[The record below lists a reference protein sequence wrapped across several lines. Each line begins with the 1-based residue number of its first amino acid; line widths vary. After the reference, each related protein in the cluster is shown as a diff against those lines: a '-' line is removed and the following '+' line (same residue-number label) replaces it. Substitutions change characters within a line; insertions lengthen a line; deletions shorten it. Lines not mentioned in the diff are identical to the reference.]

1 MSATHVISTA
11 GHVDHGKSTLVKAL
25 TGTDPD
31 RFAEEQERGLTID
44 LGFAS
49 TGLPSGRTVAIVDVP
64 GHVRFLRNMLAGVGA
79 VDACMFVIS
88 AVEGWMQQSEE
99 HLRILELL
107 GVKHGIVV
115 LTQIDLVDEETLELA
130 QLDVEEHVENTFLAN
145 APVMAVDSISGRGLD
160 DLRVT
165 LDTMLDDTP
174 RAADEGRPR
183 LWIDRCFAAKGS
195 GTVVTGTLLG
205 GSIAVDDELVVEPN
219 ELSVRVRAIQSLHTS
234 TDSISP
240 GNRVALNL
248 GGVSHD
254 EVKRGDVLVRPEQWH
269 RTSVFDASLQVLDDL
284 DHPVSR
290 RGAHVAYFGS
300 GEHAVALRV
309 LGPDELT
316 PGDQGFVRVRL
327 KSSYP
332 MLPGDRFV
340 LRESGRSETV
350 GGGEILDID
359 PIARASQAKPDRSID
374 RVIAERGWV
383 DADQLVLLTGERR
396 DPVVGR
402 WVVHPHAL
410 ETARAE
416 LQTAVNDAEGLG
428 LPLAELDERQRALI
442 EQLDDVAVDGTH
454 VRLIDAADALADHPF
469 LLALQQAQLNPPAAD
484 KYDRGEVRELVR
496 RGLVV
501 QSEGVFFAA
510 DAIEDAARTVA
521 RLLNDQ
527 PDGVTV
533 SDLRTAWGTS
543 RKYALP
549 LLAWL
554 DTNGYTRRRD
564 DVRHAGPRLPSVDS

>member
-1 MSATHVISTA
+1 VSATHVISTA

-88 AVEGWMQQSEE
+88 AVEGWMPQSEE
-99 HLRILELL
+99 HLRILQLL
-107 GVKHGIVV
+107 GVEHGIVV

-130 QLDVEEHVENTFLAN
+130 RMDVEEHLESTFLAD
-145 APVMAVDSISGRGLD
+145 APIMAVDSLSGRGLD
-160 DLRVT
+160 ELRDA
-165 LDTMLDDTP
+165 LDAMLDATP
-174 RAADEGRPR
+174 QAADLGQPR

-205 GSIAVDDELVVEPN
+205 GSIAVDDELIVEPHDRA
-219 ELSVRVRAIQSLHTS
+219 VRVRAIQSLHTS
-234 TDSISP
+234 TDSIGP

-254 EVKRGDVLVRPEQWH
+254 EIGRGDVLVRADQWH
-269 RTSVFDASLQVLDDL
+269 RSAVFDASLQVLDDL
-284 DHPVSR
+284 DHSVSR

-309 LGPDELT
+309 LGPDELA
-316 PGDQGFVRVRL
+316 PGDMGFVRVRL
-327 KSSYP
+327 AAPYP

-340 LRESGRSETV
+340 LRESGRSETI

-359 PIARASQAKPDRSID
+359 PVTRAAQAKPDRSVD

-383 DADQLVLLTGERR
+383 DVDQLALLTGERR
-396 DPVVGR
+396 EPVVGS
-402 WVVHPHAL
+402 WVVHPDAL
-410 ETARAE
+410 EAARSE
-416 LQTAVNDAEGLG
+416 LQTAVGEAEGLG
-428 LPLAELDERQRALI
+428 LPLAELDDRQRALI
-442 EQLDDVAVDGTH
+442 ELLDGVEVDGTH
-454 VRLIDAADALADHPF
+454 LRLVDAADALADHPF
-469 LLALQQAQLNPPAAD
+469 LAALRAAPLNPPTAD

-501 QSEGVFFAA
+501 QSEGIFFAA
-510 DAIEDAARTVA
+510 DAVEDAARTIA
-521 RLLNDQ
+521 QLLQ
-527 PDGVTV
+527 EHPEGVTV

-554 DTNGYTRRRD
+554 DSNGYTRRRD
-564 DVRHAGPRLPSVDS
+564 DLRHAGPRLPAI